1 MQRATPFPQNHNI
14 GTSECRSSEPSSS
27 SGHCGQLLN
36 IPVWVGEVW
45 LTKNLGKHWRR
56 RPLVRVELYL
66 VPKQNM
72 KVLVI
77 NRHGRPLMPTTPRKA
92 RILLK
97 EGRAKIVGRDPFTIV
112 LLYGTRGYTQP
123 ITLGIDAGYETI
135 GYSAVTEKEEL
146 MGGEMKLLEDVSER
160 ITSRRQYRR
169 TRRNRLRHR
178 VPRFDNRRRG
188 DEWLPPS
195 IQHKLDAH
203 LKLVKR
209 LKCRLPITRV
219 VVEVAKFDIQKIN
232 KPDIQGEQYQQGE
245 QLGYANLTAYIRHRD
260 KYECQ
265 NPNCKNKSK
274 QQILQIHHIGF
285 WKEDRS
291 NRPGNLITLCD
302 KCHTPANHK
311 KGKFLH
317 GWQPKVKSFKSET
330 FMSIIYRRLVD
341 VLECDQAFGYETK
354 FNREHLGLPKSHHN
368 DAFVIAG
375 GTAQARTTPLNLEQI
390 RRQKRSLEQFYD
402 AKYID
407 TRDGEKKSGSIL
419 FSGRRTRN
427 KNLNGENLRV
437 YRGQKVSKGQR
448 RIKKYR
454 YRYQPQD
461 YVLFEGKVFEVV
473 GMQNLGQG
481 VKLKNYPGVA
491 NKVVS
496 VDKVQSIKHRSG
508 ICEQPQI

>member
-1 MQRATPFPQNHNI
+1 
-14 GTSECRSSEPSSS
+14 
-27 SGHCGQLLN
+27 
-36 IPVWVGEVW
+36 
-45 LTKNLGKHWRR
+45 
-56 RPLVRVELYL
+56 
-66 VPKQNM
+66 M

-77 NRHGRPLMPTTPRKA
+77 NQHGRPLMPTTPRKA

-97 EGRAKIVGRDPFTIV
+97 ESRAKIIARDPFTIQ

-123 ITLGIDAGYETI
+123 ITLGVDAGYETI

-146 MGGEMKLLEDVSER
+146 TGGEMVLLESVSER
-160 ITSRRQYRR
+160 ITERRKYRR

-178 VPRFDNRRRG
+178 APRFDNRRRPDG
-188 DEWLPPS
+188 WLSPS

-203 LKLVKR
+203 FKLVER
-209 LKCRLPITRV
+209 LKFRLPITKI

-232 KPDIQGEQYQQGE
+232 NPKIQGEQYQQGE
-245 QLGYANLTAYIRHRD
+245 QLGYSNLTAYIRHRD
-260 KYECQ
+260 GYECQ
-265 NPNCKNKSK
+265 NPDCKNKVK
-274 QQILQIHHIGF
+274 EKILQIHHIGF

-291 NRPGNLITLCD
+291 DRPGNLITLCSR
-302 KCHTPANHK
+302 CHTPANHK

-317 GWQPKVKSFKSET
+317 GWKPKVKSFKPET
-330 FMSIIYRRLVD
+330 FMSIIYRRLAD
-341 VLECDQAFGYETK
+341 TLGCEQAFGYETK
-354 FNREHLGLPKSHHN
+354 FNREQLELPKSHHN
-368 DAFVIAG
+368 DAFLIAG
-375 GTAQARTTPLNLEQI
+375 GTHQIRATPLNLEQI

-461 YVLFEGKVFEVV
+461 YVSFQGKVFEVI
-473 GMQNLGQG
+473 GMQNLGKG
-481 VKLKNYPGVA
+481 VKIANYPGVA
-491 NKVVS
+491 NKVVP

-508 ICEQPQI
+508 ICEQHK

>member
-1 MQRATPFPQNHNI
+1 
-14 GTSECRSSEPSSS
+14 
-27 SGHCGQLLN
+27 
-36 IPVWVGEVW
+36 
-45 LTKNLGKHWRR
+45 
-56 RPLVRVELYL
+56 
-66 VPKQNM
+66 
-72 KVLVI
+72 
-77 NRHGRPLMPTTPRKA
+77 MPTTPRKA

-97 EGRAKIVGRDPFTIV
+97 EGRAKIVGRDPFTIQ

-146 MGGEMKLLEDVSER
+146 IGGEMKLLEDVSER
-160 ITSRRQYRR
+160 ITERRQYRR

-178 VPRFDNRRRG
+178 PPRFNNRRRPDG
-188 DEWLPPS
+188 WLPPS

-203 LKLVKR
+203 IKIVER
-209 LKCRLPITRV
+209 LKSRLPITKI
-219 VVEVAKFDIQKIN
+219 VVEIAKFDIQKIN
-232 KPDIQGEQYQQGE
+232 NPDIQGEEYQQGE

-260 KYECQ
+260 NYCCQ
-265 NPNCKNKSK
+265 NPNCKNKVK
-274 QQILQIHHIGF
+274 EKILQVHHIGF

-291 NRPGNLITLCD
+291 DRPGNLITLCN

-317 GWQPKVKSFKSET
+317 GWQPKVKSFKPET
-330 FMSIIYRRLVD
+330 FMSIIYHRLIDILGYAECSRSRLFQPGAGHTRCAFRTRVLRGSCAASRREPPGEKRINV
-341 VLECDQAFGYETK
+341 AATFGYETK
-354 FNREHLGLPKSHHN
+354 FNREQLELPKSHHN

-375 GTAQARTTPLNLEQI
+375 GTRQVRATPLMFEQI
-390 RRQKRSLEQFYD
+390 RRNKRSLEQFYD

-407 TRDGEKKSGSIL
+407 VRDGEKKSGSIL

-427 KNLNGENLRV
+427 KNLNGENLRA
-437 YRGQKVSKGQR
+437 YRGQKISSGQR

-461 YVLFEGKVFEVV
+461 YVLFEGKVFEVI
-473 GMQNLGQG
+473 GMQNLGKG

-491 NKVVS
+491 NKVIS
-496 VDKVQSIKHRSG
+496 VDKVQSIKYRSG
-508 ICEQPQI
+508 ICEQPKR